1 MHACKEGNEKTSKVI
16 KPQLD
21 APCGGM
27 VVRCKWYSLILYIH
41 KNNHYVKGFPIMHKV
56 SVHLGHSGYNV
67 HEKAV
72 DRNVKWGCIQERKE
86 QSQEFIGNSNPQ
98 KLLF

>member
-1 MHACKEGNEKTSKVI
+1 
-16 KPQLD
+16 
-21 APCGGM
+21 
-27 VVRCKWYSLILYIH
+27 
-41 KNNHYVKGFPIMHKV
+41 MHKV
-56 SVHLGHSGYNV
+56 SVHLGYSGYNV

-72 DRNVKWGCIQERKE
+72 DRNVKWGCIQEKERKE